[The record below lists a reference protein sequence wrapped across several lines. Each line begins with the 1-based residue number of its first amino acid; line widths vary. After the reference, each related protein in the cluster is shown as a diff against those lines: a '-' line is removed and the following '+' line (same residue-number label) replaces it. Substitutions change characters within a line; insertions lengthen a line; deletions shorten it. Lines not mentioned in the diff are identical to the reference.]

1 MAQPDRQH
9 GIAPSVV
16 SSIEAAMAARRA
28 PSGTGVA
35 MDARAVEQLLAAM
48 RTVKAARF
56 NAADRLERKN
66 MVSLFA
72 MSMVSLYFVGLSVWQ
87 AVYGS
92 TLDEA
97 TNRLVTLVSIMS
109 SIFTLVLALIEAM
122 NDYRVKAHHMHACA
136 LAVNDLFHELQL
148 LRPVDTGQVQE
159 FRLRYNAAVRSCPY
173 NHARVDYLMARAERN
188 VPWDERA
195 WARLR
200 YMLDVYGLYGVCLA
214 APPLVLVLFR

>member
-1 MAQPDRQH
+1 MAHSDRQH

-16 SSIEAAMAARRA
+16 SSIEAAMAVRRA
-28 PSGTGVA
+28 ANGAGAT
-35 MDARAVEQLLAAM
+35 DARAVEQLLAAM

-87 AVYGS
+87 AVYAS

-109 SIFTLVLALIEAM
+109 SVFSLVLALIEAM
-122 NDYRVKAHHMHACA
+122 NDYRMKAHHMHACA
-136 LAVNDLFHELQL
+136 LAVNDLYHELQL
-148 LRPVDTGQVQE
+148 LRPLDAGQVQE